1 MKRSLIVA
9 AGLSSLLMAGSALAD
24 VKIYGVAPLTGAVAA
39 FGDQVR
45 KGVEAA
51 VADIN
56 AKGGVKGEKL
66 VVEFS
71 DDACDPKQGV
81 SVANQ
86 LAGKKA
92 EFVIG
97 HVCSGATI
105 AAADIYDEEGIVM
118 VTPTATNPTLT
129 EKGKKT
135 IFRACGRDD
144 QQGVIA
150 GSFIAD
156 RFKGKRVA
164 VLHDKQAY
172 GKGLADEATKAMK
185 AKGLTPVYE
194 GSVTAGDKDYSALV
208 SRLKNDNIDVVYY
221 GGYHPELGLILRQA
235 DEAGLK
241 AQFISGEGVSS
252 PEIYSIAGKA
262 ADGLMFTFPP
272 DGRKLDTA
280 KDAVAKLRASGV
292 EPEGFVLQGYAA
304 TQTLAQAMM
313 AAKSLKKTDVLA
325 AMRAQDFQTVLGT
338 LAFDA
343 KGDLKNPDFRVYV
356 WKDGK
361 YDYLPN

>member
-1 MKRSLIVA
+1 MKRNLVA
-9 AGLSSLLMAGSALAD
+9 LAGLSTLLLAGSALAD
-24 VKIYGVAPLTGAVAA
+24 VKIHTVAALTGPVAA

-51 VADIN
+51 VAEIN
-56 AKGGVKGEKL
+56 AKGGIKGEKL
-66 VVEFS
+66 VVEFA
-71 DDACDPKQGV
+71 DDACDPKQAV

-86 LAGKKA
+86 LAAKKA
-92 EFVIG
+92 EFVVG
-97 HVCSGATI
+97 HLCSGATI
-105 AAADIYDEEGIVM
+105 AAADVYDEEGMVM
-118 VTPTATNPTLT
+118 VTPTATNPLLT

-150 GSFIAD
+150 GNFIAD
-156 RFKGKRVA
+156 RYKGKRVA

-185 AKGLTPVYE
+185 GKGVTPVYE
-194 GSVTAGDKDYSALV
+194 GSITAGEKDYSALV
-208 SRLKNDNIDVVYY
+208 SRLKNDGVEVVYY

-235 DEAGLK
+235 EEAGLK
-241 AQFISGEGVSS
+241 AQFVSGEGVSS

-280 KDAVAKLRASGV
+280 KDAVAKLRAAGV

-304 TQTLAQAMM
+304 TQALAQALN
-313 AAKSLKKTDVLA
+313 AAKSLKKADVA
-325 AMRAQDFQTVLGT
+325 AALRAKDFQTVLGT